1 MFKESFLKRIISS
14 KPLSYLLIL
23 LLFFAL
29 VSLTREI
36 NRQFFLRK
44 ELNYLKT
51 QAISLEEENKMLLED
66 LEKIKTDYYW
76 ERAARV
82 QLGLKKPGEEIVII
96 VSEEPDSS
104 ERNLKYFGEKL
115 SNFKT
120 WWNHF
125 FDNKKFEKE
134 KNHKKTK

>member
-36 NRQFFLRK
+36 NRHFYSRK

-66 LEKIKTDYYW
+66 LEKMKTDYYR
-76 ERAARV
+76 EKAARV
-82 QLGLKKPGEEIVII
+82 QMGLKKPGEKIVII
-96 VSEEPDSS
+96 VSNETDSS
-104 ERNLKYFGEKL
+104 KKDLKYFDQKL

-125 FDNKKFEKE
+125 F
-134 KNHKKTK
+134 NHKKFKEEE